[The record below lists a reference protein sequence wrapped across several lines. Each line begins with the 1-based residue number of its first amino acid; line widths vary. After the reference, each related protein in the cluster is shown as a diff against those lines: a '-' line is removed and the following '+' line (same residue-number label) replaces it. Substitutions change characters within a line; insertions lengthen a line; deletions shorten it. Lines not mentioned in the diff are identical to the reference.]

1 MRVILPGLGKPTI
14 APISAIRRIV
24 ERRKAKTEMTKPVTL
39 LVEAMGLTQAGST
52 AMLYLDGKDAPVEV
66 DRIVRVNPWLEGPI
80 TTETL
85 ISAQI
90 YNDRVEKRAPDK
102 IEFYVSSLIGVD
114 KGSHT
119 FASASQ

>member
-1 MRVILPGLGKPTI
+1 
-14 APISAIRRIV
+14 
-24 ERRKAKTEMTKPVTL
+24 MTKPVTL

-66 DRIVRVNPWLEGPI
+66 DRIVRVNPWLEGAI